1 MFVDC
6 SLKVLESCYDLLSSN
21 VIEPFANENLLS
33 STN

>member
-6 SLKVLESCYDLLSSN
+6 SLNLLESRYDLLSSN
-21 VIEPFANENLLS
+21 VIEPFANESLHS